1 MSAINIRN
9 INNESRSEASNK
21 VSQNDSN
28 VVNKST
34 EARQVIN
41 NKTSKNFSR

>member
-1 MSAINIRN
+1 MAINVRN

-21 VSQNDSN
+21 VSQNASN
-28 VVNKST
+28 VVNEST

-41 NKTSKNFSR
+41 EKQSTKFNR

>member
-1 MSAINIRN
+1 MAINIRN
-9 INNESRSEASNK
+9 ISNESRSEATSK
-21 VSQNDSN
+21 VSQKTSN

-41 NKTSKNFSR
+41 EKQSTKFNR